1 MSKNA
6 KQVFNTRALITGWAG
21 KAIFFVVLLAVMLFG
36 AAGRV
41 DWVSAWVFL
50 LSYGVMMLIASVLL
64 IAKSPGLIDER
75 LHVKERDN
83 IEPWD
88 RRLTQFAAVIG
99 PFAIWIVAGLDER
112 NGWSADLAPS
122 LQLIGLAMIIIG
134 QAITNW
140 AMLENRF
147 FSALVRIQDD
157 RGHYVIDSG
166 PYAVV
171 RHPGYVG
178 AILFD
183 IGSALLLDSAWA
195 LIPAFL
201 TLIVFFI
208 RTAREDAVLHEKL
221 PGYAEYAQSTRYRLL
236 PGIW

>member
-1 MSKNA
+1 MDEDDKENLN
-6 KQVFNTRALITGWAG
+6 VRALAAEWTG
-21 KAIFFVVLLAVMLFG
+21 KAIFFVVLLAAILFG
-36 AAGRV
+36 SSGRV

-50 LSYGVMMLIASVLL
+50 LSYGVMMLIASALF

-75 LHVKERDN
+75 LHVRERDN

-112 NGWSADLAPS
+112 NGWSADLSPA
-122 LQLIGLAMIIIG
+122 LQLIGLAMVIIG
-134 QAITNW
+134 QSITNW

-147 FSALVRIQDD
+147 FSALVRIQEE
-157 RGHYVIDSG
+157 RGHSVIDSG

-183 IGSALLLDSAWA
+183 VGSALLLDSAWA
-195 LIPAFL
+195 LVPAIF
-201 TLIVFFI
+201 TLIVLVI

-221 PGYAEYAQSTRYRLL
+221 AGYAEYAQRTRYRLL